1 MAKPVNIQ
9 KERIHGQ
16 RFPQRILA
24 NARTFINVVQHLRDF
39 GLFEMNKP
47 HLGRQRD
54 RILVAE
60 VAVCSLAVGSKRC
73 SGNS

>member
-39 GLFEMNKP
+39 GRFEKNKRDLP
-47 HLGRQRD
+47 QQRGD

-60 VAVCSLAVGSKRC
+60 EQ
-73 SGNS
+73 N